1 LVAGGVFYVMKAL
14 TQDLR
19 YGARILAKNPGF
31 TIIALA
37 ALALGI
43 GANTVIFSIVN
54 GMLLRPLPYKDADR
68 LMVVEEKHD
77 QATSAVTYATFLDL
91 ASRSQS
97 FDQIGAYRD
106 WTFNI
111 AGEGDPEQVE
121 GALVSEGLLRA
132 LAAQPILGRVFLPE
146 DDRPG
151 ATGAVILGYGLWQR
165 RFASD
170 PSIVGKTLKINGAS
184 FTVAGVMP
192 PGFQFPGKAE
202 LWTALVA
209 VGPLAQNRRSHLL
222 KVVGR
227 LKHNV
232 TPEQAQAEL
241 SAMTSVIDEQNP
253 GVDPG
258 LELSSVGLQK
268 KLVARVRPALIVLL
282 SAVGFILLIA
292 CANVANLQLAR
303 AAARQKEIAI
313 RTALGAGR
321 ARIVRQLLTESLILA
336 FAGGAAGLTMAE
348 FGLKLIVALAPRD
361 VPRLAEAG
369 IDGTVLAFTLL
380 GSITSGVL
388 FGLAPA
394 LRASSSDLQSVLKE
408 GGRGSAGS
416 GGQRLRSALV
426 VCEVAMSLMLL
437 IGSGLLIN
445 SFLRLLRVNVG
456 FEPANLLTMQLFLS
470 PSKYAESQP
479 KTALAIQSI
488 LERVNALPGVGSAGV
503 VNTLPITGGPST
515 DFTIER
521 RPDLTQSEP
530 DADIRIADANYFR
543 AMGIPLL
550 RGRWF
555 TDEDR
560 PGAPRVMVINQTMAR
575 RYWPDADPIGQRVT
589 MLDWGDPMTGQVIGV
604 VGDVKANGLETQT
617 GPMIYWHYSQFPS
630 LFNRL
635 VVRPA
640 TASFQ
645 HSVTPRMA
653 DLVSAIKSEVSA
665 VDRDQ
670 PISSVMTMEQVLADS
685 YAPRRFYLVLMGI
698 FASLAL
704 ALAIVGIYGVMSYM
718 VTQRTHEVGVRMA
731 LGAHS
736 RDVVG
741 LFLRQGTLLTLTG
754 IAIGVAGSLA
764 ALRMIS
770 SLLFGVTSSDPATFA
785 VVSLFLGVVALL
797 ACFVPARR
805 ATKVDPMSAL
815 RYE

>member
-1 LVAGGVFYVMKAL
+1 MTELAR
-14 TQDLR
+14 DLR
-19 YGARILAKNPGF
+19 YGARILVKNRSF
-31 TIIALA
+31 TIVAIT

-43 GANTVIFSIVN
+43 GANTVIFSIISGV
-54 GMLLRPLPYKDADR
+54 LLRPLPYRDADR

-91 ASRSQS
+91 ASRSHS

-132 LAAQPILGRVFLPE
+132 LAAQPVLGRVFLPE

-151 ATGAVILGYGLWQR
+151 AADAVILGYGLWQR

-170 PSIVGKTLKINGAS
+170 PSIVGKTLKVNGAS
-184 FTVAGVMP
+184 LTVAGVMP
-192 PGFQFPGKAE
+192 PGLQFPGKAE
-202 LWTALVA
+202 LWTPLVA
-209 VGPLAQNRRSHLL
+209 AGRFGQNRRSHLL

-227 LKHNV
+227 LKRSV
-232 TPEQAQAEL
+232 TQEQAQTEL
-241 SAMTSVIDEQNP
+241 SAVANAIDGQNP

-258 LELSSVGLQK
+258 LELSSIGLQTR
-268 KLVARVRPALIVLL
+268 LVARVRPALIVLL
-282 SAVGFILLIA
+282 AAVGFILLIA

-336 FAGGAAGLTMAE
+336 LGGGVGGLALAEWGLT
-348 FGLKLIVALAPRD
+348 LIVGLAPRD

-369 IDGTVLAFTLL
+369 IDGTVLVFTLL
-380 GSITSGVL
+380 ASIASGVL

-394 LRASSSDLQSVLKE
+394 LRVSSDLQSVLKE

-426 VCEVAMSLMLL
+426 VGEVAMSLMLL

-445 SFLRLLRVNVG
+445 SFLRLLKVNMG

-488 LERVNALPGVGSAGV
+488 LERVNALPGVASAGI

-515 DFTIER
+515 DFTIEG
-521 RPDLTQSEP
+521 RPELTQNEP
-530 DADIRIADANYFR
+530 DADIRITDANYFR

-560 PGAPRVMVINQTMAR
+560 PGAPRAMVINQTMAR
-575 RYWPDADPIGQRVT
+575 RYWPDEDPIGQRVT

-604 VGDVKANGLETQT
+604 VGDIKANGLETET
-617 GPMIYWHYSQFPS
+617 EPMIYWHYSQFPS

-635 VVRPA
+635 VVRPI
-640 TASFQ
+640 TASSQ
-645 HSVTPRMA
+645 RAITPPMA

-704 ALAIVGIYGVMSYM
+704 ALATVGIYGVMSYM
-718 VTQRTHEVGVRMA
+718 VTQRTHEIGVRMA
-731 LGAHS
+731 LGAQS
-736 RDVVG
+736 RVVVG
-741 LFLRQGTLLTLTG
+741 LFLRQGALLTLAG
-754 IAIGVAGSLA
+754 IAIGLAGSLA
-764 ALRMIS
+764 VLRMIS

-785 VVSLFLGVVALL
+785 VVSLLLGAVALL
-797 ACFVPARR
+797 ACFLPARR
-805 ATKVDPMSAL
+805 ATKVDPISAL